1 MIDCPN
7 GDVRDMLPDYLHD
20 RLEPSARGLVE
31 RHLAGCTA
39 CRDELELLRELLGTL
54 RRAPRVD
61 VASIAASIPPYRA
74 PARKG
79 WAVGWRAAAAIV
91 AIVLGGTSIALWQR
105 STRSSL
111 VAGPPSAVVAA
122 APAPTVAAREPAIAR
137 RPLEQASPSRAPISP
152 PPSTTRAR
160 DGEELAMGGGTITD
174 LSDGELS
181 ALLED
186 LESLDALPSTEVES
200 SDPGLPVGHGS
211 RR

>member
-31 RHLAGCTA
+31 RHLSGCTA
-39 CRDELELLRELLGTL
+39 CRDELELLRGLRGTL

-74 PARKG
+74 PTRKG
-79 WAVGWRAAAAIV
+79 WAGGWRAAAAIV
-91 AIVLGGTSIALWQR
+91 AIALGGTSIALWQR
-105 STRSSL
+105 STSPSP
-111 VAGPPSAVVAA
+111 VKEPPTAVVA
-122 APAPTVAAREPAIAR
+122 APAPTVAAREPAVAP
-137 RPLEQASPSRAPISP
+137 RPLEQASPSGPPVSP
-152 PPSTTRAR
+152 PRSAARAQ
-160 DGEELAMGGGTITD
+160 DGEELALGGGTITD

-181 ALLED
+181 ALLQD
-186 LESLDALPSTEVES
+186 IESLDALPSTEVEVS
-200 SDPGLPVGHGS
+200 EPGLPVEHGE

>member
-20 RLEPSARGLVE
+20 RLESSARGLVE

-39 CRDELELLRELLGTL
+39 CRDELELLRELRGTL

-91 AIVLGGTSIALWQR
+91 AIALGGTSIALWQH
-105 STRSSL
+105 STRSSPG
-111 VAGPPSAVVAA
+111 AEPPTALAA
-122 APAPTVAAREPAIAR
+122 PPAPTVAAREPAVAP
-137 RPLEQASPSRAPISP
+137 RPSEQASPSGARTSP
-152 PPSTTRAR
+152 PPSSTRSR

-181 ALLED
+181 ALLQD
-186 LESLDALPSTEVES
+186 IESLDALPSTEVETS
-200 SDPGLPVGHGS
+200 EPGLPIEHGG